1 MSEKIKLPRLTIQY
15 RDPFLFKT
23 LYFLIF
29 EWLMENGYKDED
41 RGERRI
47 EKHYEEQ
54 RHGDLR
60 HYRIWWRPY
69 RIPMGSSFVKM
80 HMDVSYLG
88 LAIQQVEIMKEG
100 KRIKAQ
106 SGEINIFIDAWL
118 EIDFKDYFSKS
129 FIMRSF
135 QDVFKTRWMKKELEG
150 HKAELKRD
158 AFRLHGTLMKWF
170 ELWNHMPV
178 QELYHEKMDSV

>member
-1 MSEKIKLPRLTIQY
+1 MTEKIKLPRLTIQY
-15 RDPFLFKT
+15 RDPFMFKT

-29 EWLMENGYKDED
+29 EWLMENNYRDED
-41 RGERRI
+41 RGEKRL

-69 RIPMGSSFVKM
+69 KVPMGSSFVKY
-80 HMDVSYLG
+80 HIDVTYLG

-106 SGEINIFIDAWL
+106 SGEINLFLDGWI
-118 EIDFKDYFSKS
+118 EVDFQEYFSKN
-129 FIMRSF
+129 FLMRG
-135 QDVFKTRWMKKELEG
+135 FKDIFMTRWMKKELEG
-150 HKAELKRD
+150 HKEGLKRD
-158 AFRLHGTLMKWF
+158 VFRLHGMLMKWF
-170 ELWNHMPV
+170 DMWTHTPV
-178 QELYHEKMDSV
+178 EALYHEKTDSV